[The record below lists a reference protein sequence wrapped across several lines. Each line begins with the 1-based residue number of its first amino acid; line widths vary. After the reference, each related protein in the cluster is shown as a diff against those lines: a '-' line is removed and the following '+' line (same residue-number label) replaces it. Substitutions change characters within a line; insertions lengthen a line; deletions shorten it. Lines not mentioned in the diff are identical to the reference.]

1 MSRFVDEAEIVVRSG
16 NGGPGAVSFR
26 REKYVPKGG
35 PDGGDGGDGGDVLF
49 RVKKDL
55 RSLYALKMKGRYRAE
70 DGRPGGGKNKTGARG
85 RDCVIAVPVGS
96 VITERE
102 SKQVLADLTVPG
114 GEILLLKGGRGG
126 LGNARFAT
134 SVNRAPRYAQKGLQ
148 GKECALSVQIKT
160 IADIGIVGLPNAG
173 KSTLLSVLTEAR
185 PKIGDYPFTTL
196 TPNLGVMSYKGTLQ
210 FIIADMPGLVE
221 GASGG
226 HGLGIRFLRHI
237 ERTKGLLLLLDL
249 SKGDFHAQH
258 DMLLHEIASYSGAL
272 MKKPRLVVGSKQ
284 DAAPAERIEE
294 FLRSGPGESR
304 VCVSSVTRHGIG
316 RLRNEIA
323 ALMEKV
329 DETQG

>member
-49 RVKKDL
+49 RSNKELK
-55 RSLYALKMKGRYRAE
+55 SLNVLKMKGRYRAE
-70 DGRPGGGKNKTGARG
+70 DGRPGGGKNKTGAKG

-96 VITERE
+96 FVAEKDSQQI
-102 SKQVLADLTVPG
+102 LADLTVPG
-114 GEILLLKGGRGG
+114 MEVLILKGGKGG
-126 LGNARFAT
+126 LGNAQFAT
-134 SVNRAPRYAQKGLQ
+134 SVNRAPRHAQKGLQ
-148 GKECALSVQIKT
+148 GKECSLVVQIKT
-160 IADIGIVGLPNAG
+160 IADVGIVGLPNAG

-221 GASGG
+221 GASEG

-249 SKGDFHAQH
+249 SKGDYYAQH
-258 DMLLHEIASYSGAL
+258 DTLLREIGSYSGAL
-272 MKKPRLVVGSKQ
+272 AGKPRLVVGSKQ
-284 DAAPAERIEE
+284 DVAPVERIEE
-294 FLRSGPGESR
+294 FLRSGPGDVR
-304 VCVSSVTRHGIG
+304 VCVSSVTRCGID
-316 RLRNEIA
+316 RLIDEIA
-323 ALMEKV
+323 ALMEMV
-329 DETQG
+329 DEPQG